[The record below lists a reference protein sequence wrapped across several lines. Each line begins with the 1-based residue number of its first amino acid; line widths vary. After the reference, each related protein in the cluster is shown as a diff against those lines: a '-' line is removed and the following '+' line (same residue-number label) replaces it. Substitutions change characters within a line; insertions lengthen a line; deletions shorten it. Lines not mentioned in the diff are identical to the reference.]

1 MIQIAI
7 VDDQT
12 EAISGIL
19 SVFQQWEKENHV
31 YFEIDTYTDA
41 DLFCDAIF
49 DKKYQALFL
58 DLDMPKKSG
67 FDISQSLRELGNNTP
82 IVYITNRDDLMQ
94 KAFQYKV
101 LGFVRKDKI
110 QEELPFAISCVVQE
124 IQKKN
129 SHVMIFAAHRQK
141 KEYYNLLV
149 SDILYIE
156 SENHQTKIYTV
167 STTDAII
174 TRDSLRSYMEKEEFQ
189 GFIPISVSC
198 IVNIEH
204 IFSIEKDT
212 VFVYQSKKSQISQG
226 NVSTKNKE
234 EHHMIYT
241 VSEWLATISE
251 SLIIF
256 FFLVKILSYKTM
268 ARSKKIIGTVVFCC
282 LQCTSSLILDQFF
295 VFEGLYVIITIFIYL
310 LFCWIMLEKPIW
322 FQTIVVL
329 LIFACLF
336 TINIS
341 TMLVTSL
348 LIHSTSAD
356 VLLLRNPV
364 RILLLFITKALLVF
378 TLIILTNI
386 FEKKKVIFHV
396 SQCIV
401 MAIVLLT
408 TFFAGVVLEEIVIDT
423 DVASWEVSAIVICMI
438 AINILLFF
446 VLYLTSSRNRVE
458 NNQALLKLQIANEQQ
473 KLQDSIRWNTEVNT
487 LRHDLKNHLLCISE
501 YIRLQQ
507 TDTAMEYIEKL
518 TGQVKKELPY
528 HMMTNSVAVNAILD
542 LKKLVCDE
550 NQIDI
555 KYFVLE
561 ELPKIDETDL
571 CVILANLLD
580 NAIEAAS
587 KEEKRQIRL
596 SMEIIG
602 NYFRIVVQNQ
612 IAESVLKNNKELGTT
627 KKNRKIHGFGL
638 QSVEDAV
645 ERNDGMSNFSEEN
658 GWFVA
663 DVMLKIH
670 ES

>member
-1 MIQIAI
+1 
-7 VDDQT
+7 
-12 EAISGIL
+12 
-19 SVFQQWEKENHV
+19 
-31 YFEIDTYTDA
+31 
-41 DLFCDAIF
+41 
-49 DKKYQALFL
+49 
-58 DLDMPKKSG
+58 
-67 FDISQSLRELGNNTP
+67 
-82 IVYITNRDDLMQ
+82 
-94 KAFQYKV
+94 
-101 LGFVRKDKI
+101 
-110 QEELPFAISCVVQE
+110 
-124 IQKKN
+124 
-129 SHVMIFAAHRQK
+129 
-141 KEYYNLLV
+141 
-149 SDILYIE
+149 
-156 SENHQTKIYTV
+156 
-167 STTDAII
+167 
-174 TRDSLRSYMEKEEFQ
+174 
-189 GFIPISVSC
+189 
-198 IVNIEH
+198 
-204 IFSIEKDT
+204 
-212 VFVYQSKKSQISQG
+212 
-226 NVSTKNKE
+226 
-234 EHHMIYT
+234 MIYT

-256 FFLVKILSYKTM
+256 FFLVKILSYKNM
-268 ARSKKIIGTVVFCC
+268 AQSKKIIGTVVFCC
-282 LQCTSSLILDQFF
+282 LQCTFSLILDQFF

-341 TMLVTSL
+341 TLLVTSL

-507 TDTAMEYIEKL
+507 TDAAMEYIEKL

-528 HMMTNSVAVNAILD
+528 HMMTSSVAVNAILD
-542 LKKLVCDE
+542 LKRLVCDE

-561 ELPKIDETDL
+561 ELPKMDETDL

-596 SMEIIG
+596 SMEIVG

-612 IAESVLKNNKELGTT
+612 IAESVLKNNKKLGTT

>member
-1 MIQIAI
+1 
-7 VDDQT
+7 
-12 EAISGIL
+12 
-19 SVFQQWEKENHV
+19 
-31 YFEIDTYTDA
+31 
-41 DLFCDAIF
+41 
-49 DKKYQALFL
+49 
-58 DLDMPKKSG
+58 
-67 FDISQSLRELGNNTP
+67 
-82 IVYITNRDDLMQ
+82 
-94 KAFQYKV
+94 
-101 LGFVRKDKI
+101 
-110 QEELPFAISCVVQE
+110 
-124 IQKKN
+124 
-129 SHVMIFAAHRQK
+129 
-141 KEYYNLLV
+141 
-149 SDILYIE
+149 
-156 SENHQTKIYTV
+156 
-167 STTDAII
+167 
-174 TRDSLRSYMEKEEFQ
+174 
-189 GFIPISVSC
+189 
-198 IVNIEH
+198 
-204 IFSIEKDT
+204 
-212 VFVYQSKKSQISQG
+212 
-226 NVSTKNKE
+226 
-234 EHHMIYT
+234 MIYT

-256 FFLVKILSYKTM
+256 FFLVKILSYKNMTQ
-268 ARSKKIIGTVVFCC
+268 SKKIIGTIIFCC

-322 FQTIVVL
+322 LQTIVVL

-501 YIRLQQ
+501 YI
-507 TDTAMEYIEKL
+507 EKL

-580 NAIEAAS
+580 NAMEAAS

>member
-1 MIQIAI
+1 M
-7 VDDQT
+7 
-12 EAISGIL
+12 
-19 SVFQQWEKENHV
+19 
-31 YFEIDTYTDA
+31 
-41 DLFCDAIF
+41 
-49 DKKYQALFL
+49 
-58 DLDMPKKSG
+58 
-67 FDISQSLRELGNNTP
+67 
-82 IVYITNRDDLMQ
+82 
-94 KAFQYKV
+94 
-101 LGFVRKDKI
+101 
-110 QEELPFAISCVVQE
+110 
-124 IQKKN
+124 
-129 SHVMIFAAHRQK
+129 
-141 KEYYNLLV
+141 
-149 SDILYIE
+149 
-156 SENHQTKIYTV
+156 
-167 STTDAII
+167 
-174 TRDSLRSYMEKEEFQ
+174 
-189 GFIPISVSC
+189 
-198 IVNIEH
+198 
-204 IFSIEKDT
+204 
-212 VFVYQSKKSQISQG
+212 
-226 NVSTKNKE
+226 
-234 EHHMIYT
+234 
-241 VSEWLATISE
+241 
-251 SLIIF
+251 
-256 FFLVKILSYKTM
+256 
-268 ARSKKIIGTVVFCC
+268 
-282 LQCTSSLILDQFF
+282 
-295 VFEGLYVIITIFIYL
+295 FEGLYVIITIFIYL

-580 NAIEAAS
+580 NAMEAAS

>member
-1 MIQIAI
+1 
-7 VDDQT
+7 
-12 EAISGIL
+12 
-19 SVFQQWEKENHV
+19 
-31 YFEIDTYTDA
+31 
-41 DLFCDAIF
+41 
-49 DKKYQALFL
+49 
-58 DLDMPKKSG
+58 
-67 FDISQSLRELGNNTP
+67 
-82 IVYITNRDDLMQ
+82 
-94 KAFQYKV
+94 
-101 LGFVRKDKI
+101 
-110 QEELPFAISCVVQE
+110 
-124 IQKKN
+124 
-129 SHVMIFAAHRQK
+129 
-141 KEYYNLLV
+141 
-149 SDILYIE
+149 
-156 SENHQTKIYTV
+156 
-167 STTDAII
+167 
-174 TRDSLRSYMEKEEFQ
+174 
-189 GFIPISVSC
+189 
-198 IVNIEH
+198 
-204 IFSIEKDT
+204 
-212 VFVYQSKKSQISQG
+212 
-226 NVSTKNKE
+226 
-234 EHHMIYT
+234 MIYT

-256 FFLVKILSYKTM
+256 FFLVKILSYKNM
-268 ARSKKIIGTVVFCC
+268 AQSKKIIGTVVFCC
-282 LQCTSSLILDQFF
+282 LQCTFSLILDQFF

-507 TDTAMEYIEKL
+507 TDAAMEYIEKL

-528 HMMTNSVAVNAILD
+528 HMMTSSVAVNAILD
-542 LKKLVCDE
+542 LKRLVCDE

-561 ELPKIDETDL
+561 ELPKMDETDL

-596 SMEIIG
+596 SMEIVG

-612 IAESVLKNNKELGTT
+612 IAESVLKNNKKLGTT

>member
-1 MIQIAI
+1 M
-7 VDDQT
+7 
-12 EAISGIL
+12 
-19 SVFQQWEKENHV
+19 H
-31 YFEIDTYTDA
+31 
-41 DLFCDAIF
+41 LF
-49 DKKYQALFL
+49 
-58 DLDMPKKSG
+58 
-67 FDISQSLRELGNNTP
+67 
-82 IVYITNRDDLMQ
+82 
-94 KAFQYKV
+94 
-101 LGFVRKDKI
+101 
-110 QEELPFAISCVVQE
+110 
-124 IQKKN
+124 
-129 SHVMIFAAHRQK
+129 
-141 KEYYNLLV
+141 
-149 SDILYIE
+149 
-156 SENHQTKIYTV
+156 
-167 STTDAII
+167 
-174 TRDSLRSYMEKEEFQ
+174 
-189 GFIPISVSC
+189 
-198 IVNIEH
+198 
-204 IFSIEKDT
+204 
-212 VFVYQSKKSQISQG
+212 
-226 NVSTKNKE
+226 
-234 EHHMIYT
+234 
-241 VSEWLATISE
+241 
-251 SLIIF
+251 
-256 FFLVKILSYKTM
+256 
-268 ARSKKIIGTVVFCC
+268 
-282 LQCTSSLILDQFF
+282 LILDQFF

-310 LFCWIMLEKPIW
+310 LFCWIMLENPIW
-322 FQTIVVL
+322 LQTIVIL
-329 LIFACLF
+329 LVFACLF
-336 TINIS
+336 TINIA
-341 TMLVTSL
+341 TMLITSL
-348 LIHSTSAD
+348 LTHSTSAD

-364 RILLLFITKALLVF
+364 RILLLFITKAMLIF

-396 SQCIV
+396 SQCII
-401 MAIVLLT
+401 MTAVLLT
-408 TFFAGVVLEEIVIDT
+408 TLFSGAVMEKIVIDT

-438 AINILLFF
+438 AINILLFS

-507 TDTAMEYIEKL
+507 TNAAMEYIEKL

-612 IAESVLKNNKELGTT
+612 IAESVLKNNKKLGTT

>member
-1 MIQIAI
+1 
-7 VDDQT
+7 
-12 EAISGIL
+12 
-19 SVFQQWEKENHV
+19 
-31 YFEIDTYTDA
+31 
-41 DLFCDAIF
+41 
-49 DKKYQALFL
+49 
-58 DLDMPKKSG
+58 
-67 FDISQSLRELGNNTP
+67 
-82 IVYITNRDDLMQ
+82 
-94 KAFQYKV
+94 
-101 LGFVRKDKI
+101 
-110 QEELPFAISCVVQE
+110 
-124 IQKKN
+124 
-129 SHVMIFAAHRQK
+129 
-141 KEYYNLLV
+141 
-149 SDILYIE
+149 
-156 SENHQTKIYTV
+156 
-167 STTDAII
+167 
-174 TRDSLRSYMEKEEFQ
+174 
-189 GFIPISVSC
+189 
-198 IVNIEH
+198 
-204 IFSIEKDT
+204 
-212 VFVYQSKKSQISQG
+212 
-226 NVSTKNKE
+226 
-234 EHHMIYT
+234 MIYT

-256 FFLVKILSYKTM
+256 FFLVKILPYKNM
-268 ARSKKIIGTVVFCC
+268 AQSKKIIGTIIFCC
-282 LQCTSSLILDQFF
+282 LQCASSLVLDQFF
-295 VFEGLYVIITIFIYL
+295 SFEGLFIIVNILIYL
-310 LFCWIMLEKPIW
+310 LFCWTLLEKPVW

-329 LIFACLF
+329 LVFACLF
-336 TINIS
+336 TINIAVTLIAGLILQS
-341 TMLVTSL
+341 TTS
-348 LIHSTSAD
+348 D
-356 VLLLRNPV
+356 VLSLRNPV
-364 RILLLFITKALLVF
+364 RILLLFITKAMLVF
-378 TLIILTNI
+378 ALIILTNI

-396 SQCIV
+396 SQCVI
-401 MAIVLLT
+401 MAAVLLI
-408 TFFAGVVLEEIVIDT
+408 TFFAGVVLEEIVIET

-438 AINILLFF
+438 AINVLLFF
-446 VLYLTSSRNRVE
+446 VLYLTSSRNRIE

-507 TDTAMEYIEKL
+507 PDAAMEYIEKL

-528 HMMTNSVAVNAILD
+528 HMMTSSVAVNAILD

-612 IAESVLKNNKELGTT
+612 IAESVLKNNKKLGTT
-627 KKNRKIHGFGL
+627 KKNQKIHGFGL

-670 ES
+670 EL

>member
-1 MIQIAI
+1 MA
-7 VDDQT
+7 
-12 EAISGIL
+12 
-19 SVFQQWEKENHV
+19 
-31 YFEIDTYTDA
+31 
-41 DLFCDAIF
+41 
-49 DKKYQALFL
+49 
-58 DLDMPKKSG
+58 
-67 FDISQSLRELGNNTP
+67 
-82 IVYITNRDDLMQ
+82 
-94 KAFQYKV
+94 
-101 LGFVRKDKI
+101 
-110 QEELPFAISCVVQE
+110 
-124 IQKKN
+124 
-129 SHVMIFAAHRQK
+129 
-141 KEYYNLLV
+141 
-149 SDILYIE
+149 
-156 SENHQTKIYTV
+156 
-167 STTDAII
+167 
-174 TRDSLRSYMEKEEFQ
+174 
-189 GFIPISVSC
+189 
-198 IVNIEH
+198 
-204 IFSIEKDT
+204 
-212 VFVYQSKKSQISQG
+212 QSKK
-226 NVSTKNKE
+226 K
-234 EHHMIYT
+234 
-241 VSEWLATISE
+241 
-251 SLIIF
+251 
-256 FFLVKILSYKTM
+256 
-268 ARSKKIIGTVVFCC
+268 IGTIIFCC
-282 LQCTSSLILDQFF
+282 LQCTSSLVLDQFF
-295 VFEGLYVIITIFIYL
+295 FFEGIFVIINIVIYL
-310 LFCWIMLEKPIW
+310 LFCWIMLKKPIW
-322 FQTIVVL
+322 LQTIVIL
-329 LIFACLF
+329 LVFACLF
-336 TINIS
+336 TINIA
-341 TMLVTSL
+341 TTLITSL
-348 LIHSTSAD
+348 LTHSTSAD

-364 RILLLFITKALLVF
+364 RILLLFITKAMLIF

-396 SQCIV
+396 SQCII
-401 MAIVLLT
+401 MTAVLLT
-408 TFFAGVVLEEIVIDT
+408 TLFSGAVMEKIVIDT

-438 AINILLFF
+438 AINILLFS

-507 TDTAMEYIEKL
+507 TNAAMEYIEKL

>member
-1 MIQIAI
+1 
-7 VDDQT
+7 
-12 EAISGIL
+12 
-19 SVFQQWEKENHV
+19 
-31 YFEIDTYTDA
+31 
-41 DLFCDAIF
+41 
-49 DKKYQALFL
+49 
-58 DLDMPKKSG
+58 
-67 FDISQSLRELGNNTP
+67 
-82 IVYITNRDDLMQ
+82 
-94 KAFQYKV
+94 
-101 LGFVRKDKI
+101 
-110 QEELPFAISCVVQE
+110 
-124 IQKKN
+124 
-129 SHVMIFAAHRQK
+129 
-141 KEYYNLLV
+141 
-149 SDILYIE
+149 
-156 SENHQTKIYTV
+156 
-167 STTDAII
+167 
-174 TRDSLRSYMEKEEFQ
+174 
-189 GFIPISVSC
+189 
-198 IVNIEH
+198 
-204 IFSIEKDT
+204 
-212 VFVYQSKKSQISQG
+212 
-226 NVSTKNKE
+226 
-234 EHHMIYT
+234 MIYT

-256 FFLVKILSYKTM
+256 FFLVKILSYKNM
-268 ARSKKIIGTVVFCC
+268 AQSKKIIGTVVFCC

-507 TDTAMEYIEKL
+507 TDAAMEYIEKL

-528 HMMTNSVAVNAILD
+528 HMMTSSVAVNAILD
-542 LKKLVCDE
+542 LKRLVCDE

-596 SMEIIG
+596 SMEIVG

-612 IAESVLKNNKELGTT
+612 IAESVLKNNKKLGTT

>member
-1 MIQIAI
+1 
-7 VDDQT
+7 
-12 EAISGIL
+12 
-19 SVFQQWEKENHV
+19 
-31 YFEIDTYTDA
+31 
-41 DLFCDAIF
+41 
-49 DKKYQALFL
+49 
-58 DLDMPKKSG
+58 
-67 FDISQSLRELGNNTP
+67 
-82 IVYITNRDDLMQ
+82 
-94 KAFQYKV
+94 
-101 LGFVRKDKI
+101 
-110 QEELPFAISCVVQE
+110 
-124 IQKKN
+124 
-129 SHVMIFAAHRQK
+129 
-141 KEYYNLLV
+141 
-149 SDILYIE
+149 
-156 SENHQTKIYTV
+156 
-167 STTDAII
+167 
-174 TRDSLRSYMEKEEFQ
+174 
-189 GFIPISVSC
+189 
-198 IVNIEH
+198 
-204 IFSIEKDT
+204 
-212 VFVYQSKKSQISQG
+212 
-226 NVSTKNKE
+226 
-234 EHHMIYT
+234 MIYT

-329 LIFACLF
+329 LVFACLF
-336 TINIS
+336 TINIA
-341 TMLVTSL
+341 VT
-348 LIHSTSAD
+348 LIAGSILQSSSSD
-356 VLLLRNPV
+356 VLSLRNPI
-364 RILLLFITKALLVF
+364 RILLLFITKATLVF
-378 TLIILTNI
+378 ALIILTNI
-386 FEKKKVIFHV
+386 FEKKKVVLHV
-396 SQCIV
+396 SQCII
-401 MAIVLLT
+401 MTAVLLT
-408 TFFAGVVLEEIVIDT
+408 TLFSGVVMEKIVIET
-423 DVASWEVSAIVICMI
+423 DVASWEVFAIVICMI
-438 AINILLFF
+438 AINILLFL

-580 NAIEAAS
+580 NAMEAAS

-602 NYFRIVVQNQ
+602 NYFRVVVQNQ

>member
-1 MIQIAI
+1 
-7 VDDQT
+7 
-12 EAISGIL
+12 
-19 SVFQQWEKENHV
+19 
-31 YFEIDTYTDA
+31 
-41 DLFCDAIF
+41 
-49 DKKYQALFL
+49 
-58 DLDMPKKSG
+58 
-67 FDISQSLRELGNNTP
+67 
-82 IVYITNRDDLMQ
+82 
-94 KAFQYKV
+94 
-101 LGFVRKDKI
+101 
-110 QEELPFAISCVVQE
+110 
-124 IQKKN
+124 
-129 SHVMIFAAHRQK
+129 
-141 KEYYNLLV
+141 
-149 SDILYIE
+149 
-156 SENHQTKIYTV
+156 
-167 STTDAII
+167 
-174 TRDSLRSYMEKEEFQ
+174 
-189 GFIPISVSC
+189 
-198 IVNIEH
+198 
-204 IFSIEKDT
+204 
-212 VFVYQSKKSQISQG
+212 
-226 NVSTKNKE
+226 
-234 EHHMIYT
+234 MIYT

-256 FFLVKILSYKTM
+256 FFLVKILSYKNM
-268 ARSKKIIGTVVFCC
+268 AQSKKIIGTVVFCC

-310 LFCWIMLEKPIW
+310 LFCWIMLENPIW
-322 FQTIVVL
+322 LQTIVIL
-329 LIFACLF
+329 LVFACLF
-336 TINIS
+336 TINIA
-341 TMLVTSL
+341 TMLITSL
-348 LIHSTSAD
+348 LTHSTSAD

-364 RILLLFITKALLVF
+364 RILLLFITKAMLIF

-396 SQCIV
+396 SQCII
-401 MAIVLLT
+401 MTAVLLT
-408 TFFAGVVLEEIVIDT
+408 TLFSGAVMEKIVIDT

-438 AINILLFF
+438 AINILLFS

-507 TDTAMEYIEKL
+507 TNAAMEYIEKL

-612 IAESVLKNNKELGTT
+612 ITESVLKNNKKLGTT

>member
-1 MIQIAI
+1 
-7 VDDQT
+7 
-12 EAISGIL
+12 
-19 SVFQQWEKENHV
+19 
-31 YFEIDTYTDA
+31 
-41 DLFCDAIF
+41 
-49 DKKYQALFL
+49 
-58 DLDMPKKSG
+58 
-67 FDISQSLRELGNNTP
+67 
-82 IVYITNRDDLMQ
+82 
-94 KAFQYKV
+94 
-101 LGFVRKDKI
+101 
-110 QEELPFAISCVVQE
+110 
-124 IQKKN
+124 
-129 SHVMIFAAHRQK
+129 
-141 KEYYNLLV
+141 
-149 SDILYIE
+149 
-156 SENHQTKIYTV
+156 
-167 STTDAII
+167 
-174 TRDSLRSYMEKEEFQ
+174 
-189 GFIPISVSC
+189 
-198 IVNIEH
+198 
-204 IFSIEKDT
+204 
-212 VFVYQSKKSQISQG
+212 
-226 NVSTKNKE
+226 
-234 EHHMIYT
+234 MIYT

-256 FFLVKILSYKTM
+256 FFLVKILSYKNM
-268 ARSKKIIGTVVFCC
+268 AQSKKIIGTVVFCC

-310 LFCWIMLEKPIW
+310 LFCWIMLENPIW
-322 FQTIVVL
+322 LQTIVIL
-329 LIFACLF
+329 LVFACLF
-336 TINIS
+336 TINIA
-341 TMLVTSL
+341 TMLITSL
-348 LIHSTSAD
+348 LTHSTSAD

-364 RILLLFITKALLVF
+364 RILLLFITKAMLIF

-396 SQCIV
+396 SQCII
-401 MAIVLLT
+401 MTAVLLT
-408 TFFAGVVLEEIVIDT
+408 TLFSGAVMEKIVIDT

-438 AINILLFF
+438 AINILLFS

-507 TDTAMEYIEKL
+507 TNAAMEYIEKL

-612 IAESVLKNNKELGTT
+612 IAESVLKNNKKLGTT
-627 KKNRKIHGFGL
+627 KKNRKIRGFGL

>member
-1 MIQIAI
+1 
-7 VDDQT
+7 
-12 EAISGIL
+12 
-19 SVFQQWEKENHV
+19 
-31 YFEIDTYTDA
+31 
-41 DLFCDAIF
+41 
-49 DKKYQALFL
+49 
-58 DLDMPKKSG
+58 
-67 FDISQSLRELGNNTP
+67 
-82 IVYITNRDDLMQ
+82 
-94 KAFQYKV
+94 
-101 LGFVRKDKI
+101 
-110 QEELPFAISCVVQE
+110 
-124 IQKKN
+124 
-129 SHVMIFAAHRQK
+129 
-141 KEYYNLLV
+141 
-149 SDILYIE
+149 
-156 SENHQTKIYTV
+156 
-167 STTDAII
+167 
-174 TRDSLRSYMEKEEFQ
+174 
-189 GFIPISVSC
+189 
-198 IVNIEH
+198 
-204 IFSIEKDT
+204 
-212 VFVYQSKKSQISQG
+212 
-226 NVSTKNKE
+226 
-234 EHHMIYT
+234 
-241 VSEWLATISE
+241 
-251 SLIIF
+251 
-256 FFLVKILSYKTM
+256 M
-268 ARSKKIIGTVVFCC
+268 AQSKKIIGTVVFCC

-310 LFCWIMLEKPIW
+310 LFCWIMLENPIW
-322 FQTIVVL
+322 LQTIVIL
-329 LIFACLF
+329 LVFACLF
-336 TINIS
+336 TINIA
-341 TMLVTSL
+341 TMLITSL
-348 LIHSTSAD
+348 LTHSTSAD

-364 RILLLFITKALLVF
+364 RILLLFITKAMLIF

-396 SQCIV
+396 SQCII
-401 MAIVLLT
+401 MTAVLLT
-408 TFFAGVVLEEIVIDT
+408 TLFSGAVMEKIVIDT

-438 AINILLFF
+438 AINILLFS

-507 TDTAMEYIEKL
+507 TNAAMEYIEKL

-612 IAESVLKNNKELGTT
+612 IAESVLKNNKKLGTT

>member
-1 MIQIAI
+1 
-7 VDDQT
+7 
-12 EAISGIL
+12 
-19 SVFQQWEKENHV
+19 
-31 YFEIDTYTDA
+31 
-41 DLFCDAIF
+41 
-49 DKKYQALFL
+49 
-58 DLDMPKKSG
+58 
-67 FDISQSLRELGNNTP
+67 
-82 IVYITNRDDLMQ
+82 
-94 KAFQYKV
+94 
-101 LGFVRKDKI
+101 
-110 QEELPFAISCVVQE
+110 
-124 IQKKN
+124 
-129 SHVMIFAAHRQK
+129 
-141 KEYYNLLV
+141 
-149 SDILYIE
+149 
-156 SENHQTKIYTV
+156 
-167 STTDAII
+167 
-174 TRDSLRSYMEKEEFQ
+174 
-189 GFIPISVSC
+189 
-198 IVNIEH
+198 
-204 IFSIEKDT
+204 
-212 VFVYQSKKSQISQG
+212 
-226 NVSTKNKE
+226 
-234 EHHMIYT
+234 MIYT

-256 FFLVKILSYKTM
+256 FFLVKILSYKNM
-268 ARSKKIIGTVVFCC
+268 AQSKKIIGTVVFCC

-295 VFEGLYVIITIFIYL
+295 VFEGLYVIITIFIYFI
-310 LFCWIMLEKPIW
+310 FCWIMLKKPIW
-322 FQTIVVL
+322 LQTIVVL

-336 TINIS
+336 TINIAVTLIAGLILQS
-341 TMLVTSL
+341 TTS
-348 LIHSTSAD
+348 D
-356 VLLLRNPV
+356 VLSLRNPV
-364 RILLLFITKALLVF
+364 RILLLFITKAMLVF
-378 TLIILTNI
+378 ALIILTNI
-386 FEKKKVIFHV
+386 FEKKKVVFHV
-396 SQCIV
+396 SQCII
-401 MAIVLLT
+401 MTAVLLST
-408 TFFAGVVLEEIVIDT
+408 LFSGAVMGKIVIDT
-423 DVASWEVSAIVICMI
+423 DVASWEVSAIIICMI

-507 TDTAMEYIEKL
+507 TNTAMEYIEKL
-518 TGQVKKELPY
+518 TGQAKKELPY

>member
-1 MIQIAI
+1 
-7 VDDQT
+7 
-12 EAISGIL
+12 
-19 SVFQQWEKENHV
+19 
-31 YFEIDTYTDA
+31 
-41 DLFCDAIF
+41 
-49 DKKYQALFL
+49 
-58 DLDMPKKSG
+58 
-67 FDISQSLRELGNNTP
+67 
-82 IVYITNRDDLMQ
+82 
-94 KAFQYKV
+94 
-101 LGFVRKDKI
+101 
-110 QEELPFAISCVVQE
+110 
-124 IQKKN
+124 
-129 SHVMIFAAHRQK
+129 
-141 KEYYNLLV
+141 
-149 SDILYIE
+149 
-156 SENHQTKIYTV
+156 
-167 STTDAII
+167 
-174 TRDSLRSYMEKEEFQ
+174 
-189 GFIPISVSC
+189 
-198 IVNIEH
+198 
-204 IFSIEKDT
+204 
-212 VFVYQSKKSQISQG
+212 
-226 NVSTKNKE
+226 
-234 EHHMIYT
+234 MIYT

-256 FFLVKILSYKTM
+256 FFLVKILSYKNM
-268 ARSKKIIGTVVFCC
+268 AQSKKIIGTVVFCC

-507 TDTAMEYIEKL
+507 TNAAMEYIEKL

-596 SMEIIG
+596 SIEIIG

>member
-1 MIQIAI
+1 
-7 VDDQT
+7 
-12 EAISGIL
+12 
-19 SVFQQWEKENHV
+19 
-31 YFEIDTYTDA
+31 
-41 DLFCDAIF
+41 
-49 DKKYQALFL
+49 
-58 DLDMPKKSG
+58 
-67 FDISQSLRELGNNTP
+67 
-82 IVYITNRDDLMQ
+82 
-94 KAFQYKV
+94 
-101 LGFVRKDKI
+101 
-110 QEELPFAISCVVQE
+110 
-124 IQKKN
+124 
-129 SHVMIFAAHRQK
+129 
-141 KEYYNLLV
+141 
-149 SDILYIE
+149 
-156 SENHQTKIYTV
+156 
-167 STTDAII
+167 
-174 TRDSLRSYMEKEEFQ
+174 
-189 GFIPISVSC
+189 
-198 IVNIEH
+198 
-204 IFSIEKDT
+204 
-212 VFVYQSKKSQISQG
+212 
-226 NVSTKNKE
+226 
-234 EHHMIYT
+234 MIYT

-256 FFLVKILSYKTM
+256 FFLVKILSYKNM
-268 ARSKKIIGTVVFCC
+268 AQTKKIIGTVAFCC
-282 LQCTSSLILDQFF
+282 LQCFSSLIIDQFF
-295 VFEGLYVIITIFIYL
+295 VFEGLYVIITISINL

-322 FQTIVVL
+322 LQTIVIL
-329 LIFACLF
+329 LVFACLF
-336 TINIS
+336 TINIA

-364 RILLLFITKALLVF
+364 RILLLFITKSLLVF

-401 MAIVLLT
+401 MAIILLT
-408 TFFAGVVLEEIVIDT
+408 TFFAGVVLEEIVIET
-423 DVASWEVSAIVICMI
+423 DVASWEISAIVICMI
-438 AINILLFF
+438 VINILLFL
-446 VLYLTSSRNRVE
+446 VLYLTSSKNHVE
-458 NNQALLKLQIANEQQ
+458 SNQALLKLQIANEQQ

-507 TDTAMEYIEKL
+507 TGAAMEYIEKL

-528 HMMTNSVAVNAILD
+528 HLMTNSVAVNAVLD
-542 LKKLVCDE
+542 LKRLVCDE

-612 IAESVLKNNKELGTT
+612 IAESVLKNNKKLGTT

>member
-1 MIQIAI
+1 
-7 VDDQT
+7 
-12 EAISGIL
+12 
-19 SVFQQWEKENHV
+19 
-31 YFEIDTYTDA
+31 
-41 DLFCDAIF
+41 
-49 DKKYQALFL
+49 
-58 DLDMPKKSG
+58 
-67 FDISQSLRELGNNTP
+67 
-82 IVYITNRDDLMQ
+82 
-94 KAFQYKV
+94 
-101 LGFVRKDKI
+101 
-110 QEELPFAISCVVQE
+110 
-124 IQKKN
+124 
-129 SHVMIFAAHRQK
+129 
-141 KEYYNLLV
+141 
-149 SDILYIE
+149 
-156 SENHQTKIYTV
+156 
-167 STTDAII
+167 
-174 TRDSLRSYMEKEEFQ
+174 
-189 GFIPISVSC
+189 
-198 IVNIEH
+198 
-204 IFSIEKDT
+204 
-212 VFVYQSKKSQISQG
+212 
-226 NVSTKNKE
+226 
-234 EHHMIYT
+234 MIYT

-256 FFLVKILSYKTM
+256 FFLVKILSYKNM
-268 ARSKKIIGTVVFCC
+268 AQSKKIIGTVVFCC

-310 LFCWIMLEKPIW
+310 LFCWIMLENPIW
-322 FQTIVVL
+322 LQTIVIL
-329 LIFACLF
+329 LVFACLF
-336 TINIS
+336 TINIA
-341 TMLVTSL
+341 TMLITSL
-348 LIHSTSAD
+348 LTHSTSAD

-364 RILLLFITKALLVF
+364 RILLLFITKAMLIF

-396 SQCIV
+396 SQCII
-401 MAIVLLT
+401 MTAVLLT
-408 TFFAGVVLEEIVIDT
+408 TLFSGAVMEKIVIDT
-423 DVASWEVSAIVICMI
+423 DVARWEVSASVICMI
-438 AINILLFF
+438 AINILLFS

-507 TDTAMEYIEKL
+507 TNAAMEYIEKL

-612 IAESVLKNNKELGTT
+612 IAESVLKNNKKLGTT

>member
-1 MIQIAI
+1 
-7 VDDQT
+7 
-12 EAISGIL
+12 
-19 SVFQQWEKENHV
+19 
-31 YFEIDTYTDA
+31 
-41 DLFCDAIF
+41 
-49 DKKYQALFL
+49 
-58 DLDMPKKSG
+58 
-67 FDISQSLRELGNNTP
+67 
-82 IVYITNRDDLMQ
+82 
-94 KAFQYKV
+94 
-101 LGFVRKDKI
+101 
-110 QEELPFAISCVVQE
+110 
-124 IQKKN
+124 
-129 SHVMIFAAHRQK
+129 
-141 KEYYNLLV
+141 
-149 SDILYIE
+149 
-156 SENHQTKIYTV
+156 
-167 STTDAII
+167 
-174 TRDSLRSYMEKEEFQ
+174 
-189 GFIPISVSC
+189 
-198 IVNIEH
+198 
-204 IFSIEKDT
+204 
-212 VFVYQSKKSQISQG
+212 
-226 NVSTKNKE
+226 
-234 EHHMIYT
+234 MIYT

-282 LQCTSSLILDQFF
+282 FQCTSSLILDQFF

-580 NAIEAAS
+580 NAMEAAS

>member
-1 MIQIAI
+1 M
-7 VDDQT
+7 
-12 EAISGIL
+12 
-19 SVFQQWEKENHV
+19 
-31 YFEIDTYTDA
+31 
-41 DLFCDAIF
+41 
-49 DKKYQALFL
+49 
-58 DLDMPKKSG
+58 
-67 FDISQSLRELGNNTP
+67 
-82 IVYITNRDDLMQ
+82 
-94 KAFQYKV
+94 
-101 LGFVRKDKI
+101 
-110 QEELPFAISCVVQE
+110 
-124 IQKKN
+124 
-129 SHVMIFAAHRQK
+129 
-141 KEYYNLLV
+141 
-149 SDILYIE
+149 
-156 SENHQTKIYTV
+156 
-167 STTDAII
+167 
-174 TRDSLRSYMEKEEFQ
+174 
-189 GFIPISVSC
+189 
-198 IVNIEH
+198 
-204 IFSIEKDT
+204 
-212 VFVYQSKKSQISQG
+212 
-226 NVSTKNKE
+226 
-234 EHHMIYT
+234 
-241 VSEWLATISE
+241 
-251 SLIIF
+251 
-256 FFLVKILSYKTM
+256 
-268 ARSKKIIGTVVFCC
+268 
-282 LQCTSSLILDQFF
+282 
-295 VFEGLYVIITIFIYL
+295 FEGLYVIITIFIYL

-322 FQTIVVL
+322 LQTIVIL
-329 LIFACLF
+329 LVFACLF
-336 TINIS
+336 TINIA
-341 TMLVTSL
+341 TMLITSL
-348 LIHSTSAD
+348 LTHSTSAD

-364 RILLLFITKALLVF
+364 RILLLFITKAMLIF
-378 TLIILTNI
+378 TLIILTTI

-396 SQCIV
+396 SQCII
-401 MAIVLLT
+401 MTAVLLT
-408 TFFAGVVLEEIVIDT
+408 TLFSGAVMEKIVIDT
-423 DVASWEVSAIVICMI
+423 DIASWEVSAIVICMI

-580 NAIEAAS
+580 NAMEAAS

-602 NYFRIVVQNQ
+602 NYFRVVVQNQ

>member
-1 MIQIAI
+1 
-7 VDDQT
+7 
-12 EAISGIL
+12 
-19 SVFQQWEKENHV
+19 
-31 YFEIDTYTDA
+31 
-41 DLFCDAIF
+41 
-49 DKKYQALFL
+49 
-58 DLDMPKKSG
+58 
-67 FDISQSLRELGNNTP
+67 
-82 IVYITNRDDLMQ
+82 
-94 KAFQYKV
+94 
-101 LGFVRKDKI
+101 
-110 QEELPFAISCVVQE
+110 
-124 IQKKN
+124 
-129 SHVMIFAAHRQK
+129 
-141 KEYYNLLV
+141 
-149 SDILYIE
+149 
-156 SENHQTKIYTV
+156 
-167 STTDAII
+167 
-174 TRDSLRSYMEKEEFQ
+174 
-189 GFIPISVSC
+189 
-198 IVNIEH
+198 
-204 IFSIEKDT
+204 
-212 VFVYQSKKSQISQG
+212 
-226 NVSTKNKE
+226 
-234 EHHMIYT
+234 MIYT

-268 ARSKKIIGTVVFCC
+268 AQSKKIIGTVVFCC

-528 HMMTNSVAVNAILD
+528 HMMTNSVAINAILD

-580 NAIEAAS
+580 NAMEAAS